1 MLHSII
7 YSRFEEF
14 NDQIDKYLES
24 ESARY
29 WFRGQRDP
37 SWKLAASY
45 LRNLVEYKNIPVE
58 ILCSGLITP
67 SLPDT
72 EHFINILNA
81 GLNHFKTLIKNRN
94 GEKIDTTS
102 WNEYDWWAFGRHYG
116 LHTPLLDWTE
126 NPRIAAFFAYLDY
139 YETSNSGDLS
149 QPNTAILGRDGEIVV
164 WQLKI
169 DKSIETKEFKFLEK
183 VSSKYSNPR
192 QTSQQGHFTYLFS
205 NQYHDLLE
213 YLQKNER
220 EDLLVK
226 HIIKVDDRATSTS
239 QCKIALETLAK
250 NNISIA
256 SIYADFEGCAKE
268 ANLKAQN
275 KI

>member
-1 MLHSII
+1 MFRSII

-37 SWKLAASY
+37 SWKLEASY

-58 ILCSGLITP
+58 IPFLGWITP

-72 EHFINILNA
+72 QHFIDILNA

-94 GEKIDTTS
+94 GEKIDTKS

-139 YETSNSGDLS
+139 YESCNNGALS
-149 QPNTAILGRDGEIVV
+149 QPNTGILGCDGDIVI

-169 DKSIETKEFKFLEK
+169 DKKIETMEFKFLDK
-183 VSSKYSNPR
+183 VMSRDNNAR
-192 QTSQQGHFTYLFS
+192 QTAQQGHFTYLFS
-205 NQYHDLLE
+205 NQHHDLLE
-213 YLQKNER
+213 YLQRIKR
-220 EDLLVK
+220 EDLLIK
-226 HIIKVDDRATSTS
+226 HIIKVDDRATSTT
-239 QCKIALETLAK
+239 QCKIALEALAK
-250 NNISIA
+250 NNISIS
-256 SIYADFEGCAKE
+256 SIYADFEGYAKE
-268 ANLKAQN
+268 ANLKAQH